1 MDYEIGG
8 NEIKLDAS
16 EGIADI
22 PSNRTLLVEK
32 LTADDPVN
40 PEPVAGLTSIVE
52 VFKHFKPE
60 LDIEF
65 ENEEGQPISENFHF
79 LSVGDFG
86 VKNLTENSNFLN
98 DLKVQEDFY
107 NKLIKQLRSNKVLQ
121 RALDT
126 PEAKTAFIDV
136 LKELSQELEN
146 NKTI

>member
-1 MDYEIGG
+1 MSIMNYEIGG
-8 NEIKLDAS
+8 NEIKVDAS

-40 PEPVAGLTSIVE
+40 PEPVKGLTSIAE

-65 ENEEGQPISENFHF
+65 ENAEGQPVNENFRF
-79 LSVGDFG
+79 MSVADFG
-86 VKNLTENSNFLN
+86 VKNLTENSDFLN

-126 PEAKTAFIDV
+126 PEAKTAFIEV
-136 LKELSQELEN
+136 LKELSKELEN
-146 NKTI
+146 K